1 LPGHKDCQQIPD
13 REYQSDE
20 LVGQVS
26 RWTTCRGTSAS
37 FSEVLL
43 TGRDGTYGVYVQI
56 KQIDQT
62 DFADEILD
70 SLRVALR

>member
-1 LPGHKDCQQIPD
+1 M
-13 REYQSDE
+13 
-20 LVGQVS
+20 S